1 MTKLLYYILILAV
14 FSGCQI
20 GKDYVRPTLAMPQE
34 FRGNNALQQSKDSTL
49 LPWKSFF
56 TDPALQNIIDNVL
69 QRNYDMKIALN
80 TIQINEEYLKE
91 SKAAWLPS
99 VSAGIGTSR
108 NYYSDNSLNGLNGFN
123 LSNTIGTKRVEDY
136 TLNAGLSWE
145 IDIWGKVKNQKKAAL
160 NEWLQSLE
168 SRKILQTRL
177 IASAASSYY
186 TLLMLD
192 EQLAIT
198 RKNLAL
204 SDNTVKL
211 IRVQFEN
218 GEATAL
224 AVQQAEVQ
232 YKSTQA
238 FIPDLEQEKFIQENA
253 LNVLMGNQPDPIV
266 LSESKANFTA
276 PEQLTSGV
284 PASLMSN
291 RPDVRQKE
299 FELRAA
305 SARIGVAQAGL
316 YPALNITAAGGLNS
330 FQSSNWLNI
339 PGSLFGTLAGGLTEP
354 IFNKRK
360 LKTAFNVSKIAYE
373 QKTEEF
379 RKTVLQATKEVSDAM
394 VKVEKLKEKII
405 ITASK
410 NELLQ
415 TAINNAGLLFTNGQ
429 ANYLEVI
436 LVEQNLIENEL
447 NLSSLKRQE
456 ALAYIEFYRALG
468 GGQ

>member
-1 MTKLLYYILILAV
+1 MTKITYYILILAV

-20 GKDYVRPTLAMPQE
+20 GKDYVRPTLAMSKE

-69 QRNYDMKIALN
+69 QHNYDMKIALN
-80 TIQINEEYLKE
+80 SIQINEEYLKE
-91 SKAAWLPS
+91 SKATWLPS

-108 NYYSDNSLNGLNGFN
+108 NYYSDNSLNGINGFN

-168 SRKILQTRL
+168 SRKVLQTRL

-232 YKSTQA
+232 YRSTQA
-238 FIPDLEQEKFIQENA
+238 IIPDLEQEKFIQENA

-266 LSESKANFTA
+266 LPESKANFTA

-291 RPDVRQKE
+291 RPDVR
-299 FELRAA
+299 
-305 SARIGVAQAGL
+305 
-316 YPALNITAAGGLNS
+316 
-330 FQSSNWLNI
+330 
-339 PGSLFGTLAGGLTEP
+339 
-354 IFNKRK
+354 
-360 LKTAFNVSKIAYE
+360 
-373 QKTEEF
+373 
-379 RKTVLQATKEVSDAM
+379 
-394 VKVEKLKEKII
+394 
-405 ITASK
+405 
-410 NELLQ
+410 
-415 TAINNAGLLFTNGQ
+415 
-429 ANYLEVI
+429 
-436 LVEQNLIENEL
+436 
-447 NLSSLKRQE
+447 
-456 ALAYIEFYRALG
+456 
-468 GGQ
+468 